1 MTLHIVVVTRNRSLY
16 VKTLHTLLA
25 IQGWCRHG
33 NLQIELEFVNDANKE
48 KMMVLKKKL
57 KTGER
62 VFWIDY
68 GVSCDRDTIHHA
80 IIKYDNFDCLVFPV
94 AKEGVDWE
102 MFRKKVLE
110 GSTEPVHQMGLAFD
124 TEINTTTVNK
134 DPHFMGVRATN
145 PTMWAMDT
153 KTVTRKLKDKNNLV
167 LPPTINEFFSKCLT
181 RKVKIAASVS
191 SQTFNHFTHECI
203 GNIMNMAGLKV
214 TKPV

>member
-25 IQGWCRHG
+25 IQAWCKRG
-33 NLQIELEFVNDANKE
+33 QLQIELEFVNDANKD
-48 KMMVLKKKL
+48 KMVLLKKKL

-62 VFWIDY
+62 LFWIDY

-80 IIKYDNFDCLVFPV
+80 IIKYDKFDCLVFPA

-102 MFRKKVLE
+102 MFRKKVKE
-110 GSTEPVHQMGLAFD
+110 GSTEPAYQMGLTFD
-124 TEINTTTVNK
+124 TDINTTTVNK
-134 DPHFMGVRATN
+134 DPLFMGVRETD

-153 KTVTRKLKDKNNLV
+153 KSVVRKLKDKNNLV
-167 LPPTINEFFSKCLT
+167 LPPTMGDFFSKCLT

-191 SQTFNHFTHECI
+191 SKTFNHFTHECI
-203 GNIMNMAGLKV
+203 GNIMNQAGLKV
-214 TKPV
+214 FKQE